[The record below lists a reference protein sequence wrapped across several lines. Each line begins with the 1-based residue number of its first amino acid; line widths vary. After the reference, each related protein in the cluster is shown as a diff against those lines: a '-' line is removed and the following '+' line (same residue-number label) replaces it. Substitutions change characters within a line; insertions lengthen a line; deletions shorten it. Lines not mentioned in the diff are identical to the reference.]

1 MSAIAALFNVPNT
14 RNDLSVWATA
24 HMSHHRDIQRRIYE
38 LTGANLPEFIL
49 DPINPDDSNVWENQH
64 QIMHQNMDAIL
75 GISGYDLTGV
85 DFKNSEALAAWIQL
99 NASEHYQASNI
110 LEIG

>member
-14 RNDLSVWATA
+14 QNDLSAWATA

-38 LTGANLPEFIL
+38 LTSANLPEFVL
-49 DPINPDDSNVWENQH
+49 DPIDPDDIHVWEYQH

-75 GISGYDLTGV
+75 GIDGYDLTGV